1 MHIGKKVFAR
11 AAAIGLAVCWVAGM
25 AVAQAKEDK
34 AADSL
39 QQEVVA
45 RVGERAITLGEFNRL
60 LPRDPK
66 NPGGQLHPVQKKAL
80 LEQLVQRL
88 LFVEGA
94 KAMHLADRPEV
105 AARIEEAITNV
116 LVGEYVRVQ
125 VVEHAKVKDAEVLAY
140 WRDHPEEYKAPL
152 SVRARHILIAV
163 PEREGND
170 AEARKRAEEI
180 LARIRVGESFADLA
194 SQLSDDTATKP
205 KGGDLGSFGEGMMA
219 REFEK
224 LAFALKPGEV
234 GGPVRTEF
242 GYHLIRVEERRE
254 AYRYAYDNVKGAI
267 RERLLK
273 QKQKERVSALT
284 EELRGR
290 IKTEINL
297 SIFDAE

>member
-1 MHIGKKVFAR
+1 MHIGKKFFAR
-11 AAAIGLAVCWVAGM
+11 VAAIGLAVCWVAGV
-25 AVAQAKEDK
+25 AVAQAKEGK

-45 RVGERAITLGEFNRL
+45 RVGERAITLGEFNRMV
-60 LPRDPK
+60 PRDPK
-66 NPGGQLHPVQKKAL
+66 NPGAQLHPVQKKQL

-94 KAMHLADRPEV
+94 KAMGLADKPDV
-105 AARIEEAITNV
+105 AARIQEAITNV
-116 LVGEYVRVQ
+116 LVAEYVRLQ
-125 VVEHAKVKDAEVLAY
+125 VLEQAKVKDAEVLAY
-140 WRDHPEEYKAPL
+140 WRDHPEDYKAPL
-152 SVRARHILIAV
+152 QVRARHILVAV
-163 PEREGND
+163 PAGDSGD
-170 AEARKRAEEI
+170 ADARKRADEI
-180 LARIRVGESFADLA
+180 LARIRAGESFAELA
-194 SQLSDDTATKP
+194 TQLSDDIATKA
-205 KGGDLGSFGEGMMA
+205 KGGGLGFFGEGTMA

-254 AYRYAYDNVKGAI
+254 SYRYSYENVKGPL

-284 EELRGR
+284 EELKGR
-290 IKTEINL
+290 IKTEINF